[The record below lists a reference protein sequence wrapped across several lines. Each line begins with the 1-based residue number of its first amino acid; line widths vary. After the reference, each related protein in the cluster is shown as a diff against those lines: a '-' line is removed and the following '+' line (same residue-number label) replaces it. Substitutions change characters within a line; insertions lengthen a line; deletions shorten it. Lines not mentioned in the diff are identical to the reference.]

1 MKNNFDTQF
10 ICPKTSKQLFLKIEQ
25 SEGVESFNLVSKDG
39 KASYPVI
46 GGVPRFV
53 PPDNYANSFG
63 YQWNKYDRLQLDSEN
78 GTQFSRD
85 RFHAITEWA
94 PKDLYEKKVL
104 DVGCGAGRFVEV
116 ALKAGARVVALDL
129 SGAVDAC
136 RKNFKDVE
144 ALEVVQASIYDMPFP
159 KKSFDYVYS
168 IGVIQHT
175 PDPERSIREISRMVK
190 PGGQIGLWIYE
201 RSWRSYF
208 GTVGF
213 KYLLRPWTKKMSS
226 EQVEN
231 LSRSLESLCWPIIRI
246 ARRSGFPGKLVM
258 RMLPVASAYLQEV
271 PLNDED
277 FREWVRLDT
286 FDMYSPAHDHPL
298 TYSKVL
304 KWLKEEG
311 FHSIEKHP
319 HRGISI
325 TATRLNESAF
335 GSTALSD
342 LQ

>member
-1 MKNNFDTQF
+1 MKNRCDTQF
-10 ICPKTSKQLFLKIEQ
+10 VCPKTNKLLFLKSYK
-25 SEGVESFNLVSKDG
+25 SEGVKSFSLVSEDG
-39 KASYPVI
+39 KFSYPVI

-53 PPDNYANSFG
+53 PQDNYANSFG
-63 YQWNKYDRLQLDSEN
+63 YQWNKYDRLQLDSVN

-85 RFHAITEWA
+85 RFYSITEWA
-94 PKDLYEKKVL
+94 PENLYGKKVL
-104 DVGCGAGRFVEV
+104 DVGCGAGRFVEI
-116 ALKAGARVVALDL
+116 ALKAGASVVALDL

-136 RKNFKDVE
+136 RKNFRDVQT
-144 ALEVVQASIYDMPFP
+144 LDVVQASIYGMPFSQ
-159 KKSFDYVYS
+159 KYFDYVYS

-175 PDPERSIREISRMVK
+175 PDPERSVREIARMVK

-226 EQVEN
+226 QQVEN
-231 LSRSLESLCWPIIRI
+231 LSWSLERFCWPIIRI
-246 ARRSGFPGKLVM
+246 AKRSGFPGKLVM
-258 RMLPVASAYLQEV
+258 RMLPVASAYLQGV
-271 PLNDED
+271 PLSDED

-298 TYSKVL
+298 TYPLVT
-304 KWLKEEG
+304 KWLREEG
-311 FHSIEKHP
+311 FHLIETHP

-325 TATRLNESAF
+325 TAMRSHESALD
-335 GSTALSD
+335 SAVL
-342 LQ
+342 